1 MIYDQ
6 PIKIRI
12 EDLIIQHRKR
22 YNNKEI
28 DLIEYSIILRDI
40 SDLAMANRLLI
51 NFDYVNKQL
60 KGDKQ

>member
-1 MIYDQ
+1 VIYDQ

>member
-1 MIYDQ
+1 VIYDQ
-6 PIKIRI
+6 PIKIR
-12 EDLIIQHRKR
+12 
-22 YNNKEI
+22 
-28 DLIEYSIILRDI
+28 IEYSIILRDI

>member
-40 SDLAMANRLLI
+40 SDLAMN
-51 NFDYVNKQL
+51 N
-60 KGDKQ
+60 